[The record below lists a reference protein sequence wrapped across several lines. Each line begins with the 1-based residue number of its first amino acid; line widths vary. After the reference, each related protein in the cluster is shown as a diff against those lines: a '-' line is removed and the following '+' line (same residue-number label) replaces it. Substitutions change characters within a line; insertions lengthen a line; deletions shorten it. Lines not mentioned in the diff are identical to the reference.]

1 MKKNRILFS
10 KRSQSF
16 FWILLFSIST
26 VFAQVAITG
35 VVTDET
41 KEPMPGVSVIV
52 KGTKTG
58 TVTDANGRYRISMP
72 KGSSVLT
79 FSFLGYAVKEV
90 TVGNKKQINV
100 EMKED
105 AKMLDEVVAIG
116 YGSVKKSDLTGAVS
130 KADMGDLTKAAVA
143 SIDQALA
150 GRIAGVQ
157 VVATDGR
164 PGATSNIVIRGSN
177 TISDSSD
184 GSPLYVIDGFPMED
198 PNLAAYNPNDIE
210 SIDVLK
216 DASATAIYGA
226 RGANG
231 VIIIQ
236 TKRGKEAPPTVTYDG
251 YFSWQT
257 EPQFLKMMGAYDFVK
272 LQTELNQYSEQYL
285 DRTYLSYDERLGR
298 HQTLEDYRNRKAY
311 NWQDIVLDGAPFT
324 SHHVSLNGGTQR
336 TKYSASASYFH
347 QKGTLTSSEYNSF
360 RTRLTLDQQV
370 TSNVTVGFTV
380 NYANNRTHG
389 ANPSESHGGWT
400 SSHYLFYSIL
410 GYRPL
415 AYKLDEDILNQ
426 PFDPNINSATDY
438 RYNPVKTVQNEDSG
452 NLSRQLNMNAYL
464 TWKITKKLEFKVTGA
479 LSSNIVRSTSF
490 NNSET
495 YWGDARYQP
504 DKQNGSFN
512 YTEYNN
518 WSNDYTLT
526 YRTKVKNHNILGM
539 LGASISSNQYQRL
552 GGQASLVP
560 WEELG
565 LWGIDQG
572 TPKKIYAEKTEQHMM
587 SFFARANYDWKSRYL
602 LTGTIRADG
611 SSRLIYNK
619 WGYFPSASG
628 AWRVSEEK
636 FMKPVRKWMSNLKL
650 RAGWG
655 ITGNNRTQEN
665 YPSHLLYAGNE
676 NYAFN
681 NTMYPA
687 IYIRQMANKDL
698 KWESTYQTNIGLDLG
713 FFGNRINAVIDYYNK
728 HTKDLLLYADTPP
741 SIGFEQVQQNI
752 GSVRNSGFEFAIN
765 TVNLKGG
772 NNKLKWTSSFNISF
786 NKNEITALSDGQ
798 TSRVV
803 GIRYPEIPDMYIAK
817 VGHPLSEMYGYVF
830 DGVYQYED
838 FNEVSPNNF
847 VLKDGIPDNGRK
859 RSEIRPG
866 DPKLKDINGDGK
878 ITTDDRTI
886 IGHGLPIHIGGFTN
900 RFEYRGFDLSIFLQW
915 SYGNDLI
922 NYNRK
927 LLEELKSAH
936 TNQLATAVNHWTP
949 RTVNADGSITPGNY
963 TNYLWAPTRGF
974 YEPGFNTDREV
985 EDASVLR
992 LKTIQLGYN
1001 FPAKWLK
1008 KGKIK
1013 SLRLYVTG
1021 QDLITWT
1028 NYSGYDPEVSTRNS
1042 SMTRGFDYSAY
1053 PRSATYTFGVKMSL

>member
-1 MKKNRILFS
+1 MKKEDLFS
-10 KRSQSF
+10 KKKLVLTL
-16 FWILLFSIST
+16 WTLLLSVSMG
-26 VFAQVAITG
+26 FAQTRIVGI
-35 VVTDET
+35 VTDERQ
-41 KEPMPGVSVIV
+41 EPIPGVNVIV

-58 TVTDANGRYRISMP
+58 TITDLEGQYQISVP

-79 FSFLGYAVKEV
+79 FSFLGYATKEV
-90 TVGNKKQINV
+90 TIGNKTRINV
-100 EMKED
+100 TLKED
-105 AKMLDEVVAIG
+105 AVILDEVVAIG
-116 YGSVKKSDLTGAVS
+116 YGSVKKSDLTGSVS
-130 KADMGDLTKAAVA
+130 NVDMEDLTKAPVT

-150 GRIAGVQ
+150 GRVAGVQ
-157 VVATDGR
+157 VVATDAR

-198 PNLAAYNPNDIE
+198 PDLAAYNPNDIE

-231 VIIIQ
+231 VIIIN

-251 YFSWQT
+251 YITWQT
-257 EPQFLKMMGAYDFVK
+257 EPQFLKMMDAYNFVK
-272 LQTELNQYSEQYL
+272 LQTELNHYTDQYL
-285 DRTYLSYDERLGR
+285 DRTYLSYDKNLGR
-298 HQTLEDYRNRKAY
+298 YQTLEDYRNREAY
-311 NWQDIVLDGAPFT
+311 NWQDIVLDGAPYT
-324 SHHVSLNGGTQR
+324 NHHVSLSGGTQH
-336 TKYSASASYFH
+336 TKYSASASYFY
-347 QKGTLTSSEYNSF
+347 QKGTLTGSSYNSF
-360 RTRLTLDQQV
+360 RTRLTLDQDISQ
-370 TSNVTVGFTV
+370 NVKVGFTV
-380 NYANNRTHG
+380 NYANNKTQG

-410 GYRPL
+410 AYRPL

-426 PFDPNINSATDY
+426 PFDPAINNATDY
-438 RYNPVKTVQNEDSG
+438 RYNPVKTVQNEDSR
-452 NLSRQLNMNAYL
+452 NLNRQLNLNAYL
-464 TWKITKKLEFKVTGA
+464 TWKITPKLELRITG
-479 LSSNIVRSTSF
+479 SYSQSTQRGTTF

-495 YWGDARYQP
+495 YWGDERYQP
-504 DKQNGSFN
+504 NKQNGNFN
-512 YTEYNN
+512 YREYNN
-518 WSNDYTLT
+518 WGNDYTLT
-526 YRTKVKNHNILGM
+526 YRTKVKQHNITGM
-539 LGASISSNQYQRL
+539 LGASLSSNEYQRL
-552 GGQASLVP
+552 GGQSVLVP

-572 TPKKIYAEKTEQHMM
+572 TANKIYADKTEHHMT
-587 SFFARANYDWKSRYL
+587 SFFARLNYDWRSRYL
-602 LTGTIRADG
+602 FTGTVRADG

-619 WGYFPSASG
+619 WGFFPSMSG
-628 AWRVSEEK
+628 AWRISEEK
-636 FMKPVRKWMSNLKL
+636 FMRSTRRWLSNLKL

-655 ITGNNRTQEN
+655 VTGNNRTQEA

-681 NTMYPA
+681 NSMSSA
-687 IYIRQMANKDL
+687 IYVRQMANKDL
-698 KWESTYQTNIGLDLG
+698 KWESTYQTDIGLDIG
-713 FFGNRINAVIDYYNK
+713 FFGNRITAVIDWYNK
-728 HTKDLLLYADTPP
+728 HTRDLLLYADTPP
-741 SIGFEQVQQNI
+741 SIGFDKVQQNV
-752 GSVRNSGFEFAIN
+752 GSVRNRGFEIAIN

-772 NNKLKWTSSFNISF
+772 GKKLKWTSSFNISF

-803 GIRYPEIPDMYIAK
+803 GIQYPEIPDLYIAK
-817 VGHPLSEMYGYVF
+817 VGHPLSEMYGYVY

-859 RSEIRPG
+859 RSEIQPG

-900 RFEYRGFDLSIFLQW
+900 RFEYRGFDLSVFFQW

-927 LLEELKSAH
+927 LLEELKSGH
-936 TNQLATAVNHWTP
+936 TNQLASAANHWTP
-949 RTVNADGSITPGNY
+949 RTVNEDGSITPGNY

-974 YEPGFNTDREV
+974 YEVGFNTSREV

-1001 FPAKWLK
+1001 FPAKWL
-1008 KGKIK
+1008 
-1013 SLRLYVTG
+1013 
-1021 QDLITWT
+1021 
-1028 NYSGYDPEVSTRNS
+1028 RNS
-1042 SMTRGFDYSAY
+1042 GSTSRD
-1053 PRSATYTFGVKMSL
+1053 RT